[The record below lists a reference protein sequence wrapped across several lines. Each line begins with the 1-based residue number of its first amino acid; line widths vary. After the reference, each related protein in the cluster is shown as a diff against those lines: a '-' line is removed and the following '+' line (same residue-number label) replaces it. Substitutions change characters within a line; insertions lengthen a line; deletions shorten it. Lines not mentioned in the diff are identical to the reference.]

1 MLLFRL
7 ETWDRRSVQEV
18 LYLRYMRSA
27 PAKMGMLEHI
37 DVPGILYR
45 VYCTGYYIVPGI
57 LIVPDILMCRV
68 YRVYWEYLDRVTRC

>member
-27 PAKMGMLEHI
+27 PAK
-37 DVPGILYR
+37 ILYR
-45 VYCTGYYIVPGI
+45 VY
-57 LIVPDILMCRV
+57 
-68 YRVYWEYLDRVTRC
+68 